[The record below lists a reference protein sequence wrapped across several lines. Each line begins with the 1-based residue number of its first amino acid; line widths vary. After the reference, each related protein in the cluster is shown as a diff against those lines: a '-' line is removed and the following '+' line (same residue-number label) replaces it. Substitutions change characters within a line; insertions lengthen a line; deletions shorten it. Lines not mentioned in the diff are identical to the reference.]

1 MFSDWVVEEFMFI
14 FLLDFTVGQSTDEKE
29 AASASLCII
38 VVKAFSP
45 SCGAWKKGQNNT
57 VENVVLQK
65 FKNSIPLERK
75 LTFEITM
82 S

>member
-1 MFSDWVVEEFMFI
+1 MAGILQFQEWLTSLFASLQKRGKNQERVMQERKKECVEEFMFI

-45 SCGAWKKGQNNT
+45 SCGA
-57 VENVVLQK
+57 
-65 FKNSIPLERK
+65 
-75 LTFEITM
+75 
-82 S
+82 